1 MVHPLKH
8 LNENP
13 LNQWCN
19 TRPQNKFLETPV
31 QETESLPP
39 AHRGDALSPALTVLG
54 STEACKHATSLT
66 DSQHQNLNV
75 LVPEVLEYMK
85 KSIK

>member
-8 LNENP
+8 LKKNP

-31 QETESLPP
+31 QETESFLL
-39 AHRGDALSPALTVLG
+39 ARRNALSPALTVLG
-54 STEACKHATSLT
+54 STEAYKHTTSLT
-66 DSQHQNLNV
+66 ELQHQNLKV
-75 LVPEVLEYMK
+75 LVPEYMK